1 MGVLVAGEEK
11 WKELFVWE
19 GDFVWCEETR
29 GGDCDEDDAYDERSQ
44 VQFRPLIYVS
54 CQFEPGEKLFF
65 FFLEVDRSVA
75 SSYKN
80 NCPARF
86 CVICT

>member
-1 MGVLVAGEEK
+1 MEHYHHVRYRLVRFQCGCVGVLVAGEEK

-65 FFLEVDRSVA
+65 FS
-75 SSYKN
+75 
-80 NCPARF
+80 
-86 CVICT
+86 